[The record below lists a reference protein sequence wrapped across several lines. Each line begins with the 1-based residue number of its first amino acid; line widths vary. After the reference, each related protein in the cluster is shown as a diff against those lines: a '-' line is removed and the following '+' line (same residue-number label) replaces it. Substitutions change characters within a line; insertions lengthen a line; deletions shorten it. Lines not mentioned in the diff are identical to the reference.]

1 MSLRERGGAGI
12 RRSIAV
18 MLLSLGVVG
27 CGTKERV
34 DPTEAAFA
42 EFTRRIDDFV
52 ALRNRLADS
61 VGPLDPTGTPAE
73 ITARSTKLA
82 QAILT
87 ARPNAKPGDI
97 FTPEVATVIATMI
110 KEEYRRRADTV
121 IETRGDAQEELPDFV
136 PQVNSLYPTTY
147 PLATFPA
154 TLLPLLPRLPEQ
166 LEYRVVGKYLI
177 LRDVEANLIVDFM
190 PNAMP
195 SVE

>member
-1 MSLRERGGAGI
+1 MSLIERRGAGM
-12 RRSIAV
+12 RCTIAV
-18 MLLSLGVVG
+18 MLVGLGVG
-27 CGTKERV
+27 CGTKARV

-42 EFTRRIDDFV
+42 EFTKRIDDFV

-73 ITARSTKLA
+73 ITARSDRLA
-82 QAILT
+82 QAIIT

-97 FTPEVATVIATMI
+97 FTTEVATVIATMI

-136 PQVNSLYPTTY
+136 PQINTAYPTTY

-177 LRDVEANLIVDFM
+177 LRDVEANLIIDFM